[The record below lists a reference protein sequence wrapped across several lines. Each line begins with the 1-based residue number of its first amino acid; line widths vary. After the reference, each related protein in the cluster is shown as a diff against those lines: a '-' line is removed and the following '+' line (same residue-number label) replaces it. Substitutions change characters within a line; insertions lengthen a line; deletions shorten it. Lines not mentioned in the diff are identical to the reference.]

1 MKAKNFM
8 ISVKRG
14 VHNVG
19 FQMKKH
25 APELCLIGGIV
36 GVGAGIVLA
45 CIATTKIDKIKE
57 ETDED
62 IDAIKRGVEDGEV
75 FKNDELVPYT
85 KADGKR
91 DIRLTYAKAGLK
103 YARLYAPAAVLTTAA
118 LMLIVQGNRIQ
129 HRRYAA
135 LAAAYATLD
144 KNYSDYRARVR
155 ERFGEDLDEE
165 IRYDAKVVQ
174 VEEKITGEN
183 GKEKKVKKKVTVLN
197 SDAIL
202 DDDFTFLFDPAFTP
216 DATGNLD
223 YDEMRVNA
231 AETYAGH
238 QLVAYGRLFMNDILK
253 DLGFET
259 TKAGQVCGWTLNVED
274 ETHKS
279 DGYVSFDTKRV
290 MVDFG
295 EGDIHESLLLKFNCE
310 GDVWQF
316 MKEKDEQ

>member
-118 LMLIVQGNRIQ
+118 LMLIIQGNRIQ

-135 LAAAYATLD
+135 LAAAYATLE
-144 KNYSDYRARVR
+144 KNYSDYRERVR
-155 ERFGEDLDEE
+155 ERFGEGLDEE
-165 IRYDAKVVQ
+165 IRYDAKVTQ
-174 VEEKITGEN
+174 VEEKITDET
-183 GKEKKVKKKVTVLN
+183 GKTKKVKKNVTILN

-202 DDDFTFLFDPAFTP
+202 DAPYTYLFEPGFAKEAIDNIDYNETFLVGQERFANHRLVSEGLLFENDVIREL
-216 DATGNLD
+216 GI
-223 YDEMRVNA
+223 DEHKSA
-231 AETYAGH
+231 
-238 QLVAYGRLFMNDILK
+238 
-253 DLGFET
+253 
-259 TKAGQVCGWTLNVED
+259 QVCGWCYDRMVSKGD
-274 ETHKS
+274 S
-279 DGYVSFDTKRV
+279 DVRFNTKRV

-295 EGDIHESLLLKFNCE
+295 DGDIHESLLIELNCE
-310 GDVWQF
+310 GDVWQY